1 LRNLNSMSVTSWL
14 FPLLIILALV
24 ATAQYFLGR
33 RKNLILMQEY
43 ANAIEHAL
51 KPSDKTYTWVG
62 GYIGFKAEYKVKQE
76 VVNTVKA
83 TLHLKPRLS
92 LFYYPIAKLTMRHD
106 KLYVVMETSKDVAGE
121 AHLIQKGQYRI
132 IPPGIE
138 HVEKFHKRDVK
149 LGDRDFEMLYQ
160 DGKGE
165 RQLLSWAQS
174 LKVDF
179 KRIKHLSFT
188 SSTNVVYAFIEPS
201 SDLIP
206 VLFAAMPDLAGA
218 VVK

>member
-1 LRNLNSMSVTSWL
+1 MSVTSWL
-14 FPLLIILALV
+14 FPLLVALAIV
-24 ATAQYFLGR
+24 ATVQYFLGR
-33 RKNLILMQEY
+33 RKNLILIREY
-43 ANAIEHAL
+43 ANVIEHAL
-51 KPSDKTYTWVG
+51 KPIDKTYTWVG

-76 VVNTVKA
+76 VVKTVKA

-106 KLYVVMETSKDVAGE
+106 KLYVVMETSKDIAGE
-121 AHLIQKGQYRI
+121 AHLIQKGMYRM

-138 HVEKFHKRDVK
+138 HVEKFHKKDVK

-160 DGKGE
+160 NGKGE
-165 RQLLSWAQS
+165 RHLLPWAQS

-179 KRIKHLSFT
+179 KGIKHLSFT
-188 SSTNVVYAFIEPS
+188 SSTNVIYAFIEPS

-206 VLFAAMPDLAGA
+206 VLLGGMPDLAA
-218 VVK
+218 TVVK

>member
-1 LRNLNSMSVTSWL
+1 MSVTSWL

-76 VVNTVKA
+76 MVNTVKA

-106 KLYVVMETSKDVAGE
+106 KLYIVMETSKSVDGE

-138 HVEKFHKRDVK
+138 HVEKFHKRYVK
-149 LGDRDFEMLYQ
+149 LGDREFEILYQ

-165 RQLLSWAQS
+165 RQLFSWAQS

-179 KRIKHLSFT
+179 RRIKHLSFT
-188 SSTNVVYAFIEPS
+188 SSTNVIYAFIDPS
-201 SDLIP
+201 VDLITT
-206 VLFAAMPDLAGA
+206 LFTKMLDLPEK
-218 VVK
+218 VTK

>member
-1 LRNLNSMSVTSWL
+1 MSITSWL
-14 FPLLIILALV
+14 FPLLIVFAIVV
-24 ATAQYFLGR
+24 AVQYFLGR

-43 ANAIEHAL
+43 ANAMEDAL
-51 KPSDKTYTWVG
+51 KPIDQQYTWIG
-62 GYIGFKAEYKVKQE
+62 GYIGFKAEYKVKRE
-76 VVNTVKA
+76 VVKKVKA

-92 LFYYPIAKLTMRHD
+92 LLYYPIAKLTMRHD
-106 KLYVVMETSKDVAGE
+106 KLYVVMETSKDIDGE
-121 AHLIQKGQYRI
+121 AHLIQKGYYRMGPSI
-132 IPPGIE
+132 KDI
-138 HVEKFHKRDVK
+138 EKFHKRYVK
-149 LGDRDFEMLYQ
+149 LGDREFEMLCR

-165 RQLLSWAQS
+165 RQLLSWARS

-206 VLFAAMPDLAGA
+206 VLLARMPDLAGTII
-218 VVK
+218 K

>member
-1 LRNLNSMSVTSWL
+1 MSVTSWL
-14 FPLLIILALV
+14 FPLLIILAIV

-76 VVNTVKA
+76 VVKTVKA

-106 KLYVVMETSKDVAGE
+106 KLYVVMETSKDIAGE

-138 HVEKFHKRDVK
+138 HVEKFYKRDVK

-165 RQLLSWAQS
+165 RRLLSWARS

-179 KRIKHLSFT
+179 KGIKHLSFT
-188 SSTNVVYAFIEPS
+188 SSTNVIYAFIDPTL
-201 SDLIP
+201 DLIP
-206 VLFAAMPDLAGA
+206 ALFTRMLDFAGEI
-218 VVK
+218 VK

>member
-1 LRNLNSMSVTSWL
+1 MSVTSWL
-14 FPLLIILALV
+14 FPLLVALAIV
-24 ATAQYFLGR
+24 ATVQYFLGR
-33 RKNLILMQEY
+33 RKNLILMREY
-43 ANAIEHAL
+43 ANVLEHAL

-76 VVNTVKA
+76 VVKTVKA

-106 KLYVVMETSKDVAGE
+106 KLYVVMETSKDIAGE

-132 IPPGIE
+132 VPPGIE
-138 HVEKFHKRDVK
+138 HVEKFHKKDVK

-179 KRIKHLSFT
+179 KGIKHLSFT
-188 SSTNVVYAFIEPS
+188 SSTNVIYAFIEPS

-206 VLFAAMPDLAGA
+206 VLLGGMPDLAA
-218 VVK
+218 TVVK

>member
-1 LRNLNSMSVTSWL
+1 MSVTSWL
-14 FPLLIILALV
+14 FPLLVILAIV

-33 RKNLILMQEY
+33 RKNSILMQEY

-51 KPSDKTYTWVG
+51 KPIDKTYTWVG

-76 VVNTVKA
+76 VVKTVKA

-106 KLYVVMETSKDVAGE
+106 KLYVVMEISKDIAGE
-121 AHLIQKGQYRI
+121 AHLIQKGMYRM
-132 IPPGIE
+132 IPPGIKD
-138 HVEKFHKRDVK
+138 VEKFHKKDVR

-165 RQLLSWAQS
+165 RQLLPWAQS

-179 KRIKHLSFT
+179 KGIKHLSFT
-188 SSTNVVYAFIEPS
+188 SSTNVIYAFIEPS

-206 VLFAAMPDLAGA
+206 VLLGEMPDLAA
-218 VVK
+218 TVVK

>member
-1 LRNLNSMSVTSWL
+1 MSVTSWL
-14 FPLLIILALV
+14 FPLLIALAIV
-24 ATAQYFLGR
+24 TTAQYFLGR
-33 RKNLILMQEY
+33 RKNLILMREY
-43 ANAIEHAL
+43 ADAIEDAL
-51 KPSDKTYTWVG
+51 KPIDKTYTWVG

-76 VVNTVKA
+76 VVKTVKA

-92 LFYYPIAKLTMRHD
+92 LFYYPIAKLTIRQD
-106 KLYVVMETSKDVAGE
+106 KLYVVMKTSKDIAGE
-121 AHLIQKGQYRI
+121 AHLIQKGMYRM

-138 HVEKFHKRDVK
+138 HVEKFHKKDVK

-165 RQLLSWAQS
+165 RQLLPWAQG

-179 KRIKHLSFT
+179 KRIRHLSFT
-188 SSTNVVYAFIEPS
+188 SSTNVIYAFIERS

-206 VLFAAMPDLAGA
+206 ILFAKMPDLAST

>member
-1 LRNLNSMSVTSWL
+1 MSVTSWL
-14 FPLLIILALV
+14 FPLLIALAIV
-24 ATAQYFLGR
+24 TTAQYFLGR
-33 RKNLILMQEY
+33 RKNLILMREY
-43 ANAIEHAL
+43 ADAIEHAL
-51 KPSDKTYTWVG
+51 KPIDKTYTWVG

-76 VVNTVKA
+76 VVKTVKA

-106 KLYVVMETSKDVAGE
+106 KLYVVMETSKDIASE
-121 AHLIQKGQYRI
+121 AHLIQKGMYRM

-138 HVEKFHKRDVK
+138 HVEKFHKKDVK

-165 RQLLSWAQS
+165 RQLLPWAQS

-188 SSTNVVYAFIEPS
+188 SSTNVIYAFIEPS

-206 VLFAAMPDLAGA
+206 ILFAKMPDLAA
-218 VVK
+218 MVVK